1 MDIDSLF
8 KLHEGLP
15 RGGPGSNR
23 STREAIRRLPPLPES
38 PRVLDIGCGPGQQSV
53 VLAQELQ
60 GPTIAI
66 DLYPPFLQACRINAE
81 LAGVVDLVEA
91 REMSMDA
98 LDFEPESID
107 LIWSE
112 GAVFILGVEAAL
124 RLWRPFLKPGAALA
138 FSEAT
143 WLTEDPPAEAKAY
156 WAENYPVMAT
166 AQANEATAE
175 AQGYKPMD
183 RFTLPA
189 SDWSEEYYGPLKERI
204 EEVKPGARPAMAET
218 IDETLREIEIFDRF
232 GDCYGYVFYILKNA
246 A

>member
-15 RGGPGSNR
+15 RGGPGSNQ
-23 STREAIRRLPPLPES
+23 STREAIRRLPPLPVP
-38 PRVLDIGCGPGQQSV
+38 PRILDIGCGPGQQSV

-60 GPTIAI
+60 GPTTAI
-66 DLYPPFLQACRINAE
+66 DLYPPFLHACRINAE
-81 LAGVVDLVEA
+81 KAGVANLIEA
-91 REMSMDA
+91 RELSMDA
-98 LDFEPESID
+98 LDFEPESFD

-124 RLWRPFLKPGAALA
+124 RLWRPFLKSGAIFA
-138 FSEAT
+138 FTEAT
-143 WLTEDPPAEAKAY
+143 WLTENPPAEAKAY

-166 AQANEATAE
+166 AEANETSAK
-175 AQGYKPMD
+175 AQGYEPLD

-189 SDWSEEYYGPLKERI
+189 SDWSVEYYGPLKERMR
-204 EEVKPGARPAMAET
+204 EMKPGAGPAMAGT

-232 GDCYGYVFYILKNA
+232 GDSYGYVFYILKKA
-246 A
+246 D